1 MDREELLRS
10 PEYWMVKI
18 QSELFNQIREYMD
31 SKGLNQTELA
41 TELHVSKGYVSQIL
55 NGDFDHRIS
64 KLVELSLAIGKVP
77 QINWKDI
84 ETVLLE
90 DVGVTKTVTFQV
102 TTGGLV
108 KSQIGQSYPS
118 ILYTNSSIRLMQYA
132 VESK

>member
-18 QSELFNQIREYMD
+18 QSELFNQIQEYMD

-64 KLVELSLAIGKVP
+64 KLVELSLAVGKVP

-102 TTGGLV
+102 ATGGCA
-108 KSQIGQSYPS
+108 KSQLGQPFAP
-118 ILYTNSSIRLMQYA
+118 ILYTNSSRSLLHQT
-132 VESK
+132 